1 MAESTHFS
9 KLPMGPHNRNSL
21 KKNPWGWSAG
31 WWKKLGVAPKIR
43 KPPIFLWLYMT
54 CCTTSWVILW
64 SFFFPPPFFLLD
76 MSNMLYTHVSKSAW
90 LSLMLP
96 PINSDALKL
105 HFCIRNQWLLA
116 TRCWPGCSLYCGS
129 PDVASLAGIDPF
141 LVIYAS
147 IMVNLKP
154 TFVGII
160 IPSKV
165 DVWTTK

>member
-116 TRCWPGCSLYCGS
+116 TRCC
-129 PDVASLAGIDPF
+129 PDVPF
-141 LVIYAS
+141 IVEARCSKSCWNRS
-147 IMVNLKP
+147 IL
-154 TFVGII
+154 GDLCIHYG
-160 IPSKV
+160 
-165 DVWTTK
+165 